1 MINFR
6 YHIVSLMAVFLALS
20 VGIAVGV
27 SLGPSVD
34 EGLLSQ
40 AAQDRK
46 QVTDLRTEIDRRN
59 ALDGYRENFDLRVGE
74 ATTSGQLSGQHV
86 AVVAMPDAPGPVVQA
101 IVNAV
106 GVAGGTLTS
115 QTKVSSDVFDP
126 AKAKAVNEVLAPYVQ
141 TLNLDQSASQATR
154 VGLALARAVA
164 DRSVA
169 ERDDTAVALGKALS
183 SGGLA
188 NVSADQPD
196 QAQLV
201 VVVTAEASSPAA
213 TNDLLTA
220 HVQLDLALKS
230 RAGVVLAGP
239 NSAELDST
247 DVLTARTE
255 SASADSLST
264 VDVADLSSGVTTVIL
279 AGREQLLG
287 RQGHY
292 GALAK
297 ADGPLP
303 ALPVR

>member
-46 QVTDLRTEIDRRN
+46 QVTDLRAEIDRRN
-59 ALDGYRENFDLRVGE
+59 ALDSYRSNYDLRVGE
-74 ATTSGQLSGQHV
+74 SVASGELAGQNV
-86 AVVAMPDAPGPVVQA
+86 AVVAMPDAPGPVVQSL
-101 IVNAV
+101 VNAV
-106 GVAGGTLTS
+106 GVAGGIVTS
-115 QTKVSSDVFDP
+115 QVKISSDVFDP
-126 AKAKAVNEVLAPYVQ
+126 AKAEAVNKVLAPFVQ
-141 TLNLDQSASQATR
+141 VLNLDQSASQATR
-154 VGLALARAVA
+154 VGLALARSITDRQVAGRDEVAV
-164 DRSVA
+164 
-169 ERDDTAVALGKALS
+169 TLGKVLT

-188 NVSADQPD
+188 NVSVNQPD

-201 VVVTAEASSPAA
+201 IVVTAQASDPAPTA
-213 TNDLLTA
+213 ELLTS

-230 RAGVVLAGP
+230 RSGVVLAGP
-239 NSAELDST
+239 NSADLDGT
-247 DVLTARTE
+247 DVLTARNV
-255 SASADSLST
+255 SASADTLST
-264 VDVADLSSGVTTVIL
+264 VDVADLTSGVTTVVL
-279 AGREQLLG
+279 AGKEQLLG